1 MSNLE
6 IDEEKKIMSK
16 PDINVTPLIDVL
28 LVLLIIFM
36 IVAPQK
42 PTDIKAKIPQEPKN
56 ISDATANP
64 LALVVAVNSDSSLRL
79 NTENNVGTIQNPEKL
94 IEKLAQNFAIRTEN
108 HVYSE
113 ASAQKSDIPESERIE
128 KTVFIKAPRNLDYGS
143 VAKVIDA
150 VKTSGANPVS
160 LQIDDL
166 E

>member
-1 MSNLE
+1 
-6 IDEEKKIMSK
+6 MSK

-42 PTDIKAKIPQEPKN
+42 PTDIKAKIPQESKQN
-56 ISDATANP
+56 DGATANP
-64 LALVVAVNSDSSLRL
+64 LALVVAINSDSSLRL
-79 NTENNVGTIQNPEKL
+79 NTENNVGTIDETEKL

-108 HVYSE
+108 HIYSE
-113 ASAQKSDIPESERIE
+113 ALALRQDISESEKIE

-166 E
+166 TEN